1 MSWTQEQKAL
11 LGALV
16 GLARALDESNI
27 RRETLDIVASALR
40 VLARGEDCQAAI
52 QAVREE
58 KHRAVPDCSVCM
70 NPCGR
75 TAELDWEDL
84 EALEPELRE
93 GKYRLAEALVA
104 WGASKSAEKSSGE
117 DWRQRLDQLMQ
128 GLFALGYE
136 WFSLEELEERIRAL
150 EYV

>member
-40 VLARGEDCQAAI
+40 VLARGEDCQAAL

-75 TAELDWEDL
+75 TAELAWADL
-84 EALEPELRE
+84 EALGPELRE
-93 GKYRLAEALVA
+93 GKYRLADALAA

-136 WFSLEELEERIRAL
+136 WFSLEELEERIRTL
-150 EYV
+150 KYV

>member
-27 RRETLDIVASALR
+27 RRETLEIVASALR
-40 VLARGEDCQAAI
+40 ALARGEDCQAAL

-75 TAELDWEDL
+75 TAELVWEDL

-93 GKYRLAEALVA
+93 GKYRLADALAA
-104 WGASKSAEKSSGE
+104 WGTSKEQSSEE
-117 DWRQRLDQLMQ
+117 DWPMCLDKLMQ

-136 WFSLEELEERIRAL
+136 WFTAEEIEERIQAL
-150 EYV
+150 ECV

>member
-1 MSWTQEQKAL
+1 MSLPQEQKAL

-27 RRETLDIVASALR
+27 RRDTLDIMSYALG
-40 VLARGEDCQAAI
+40 VLARGEDCRAAL

-75 TAELDWEDL
+75 TAELAWEDL
-84 EALEPELRE
+84 EELEPELRD
-93 GKYRLAEALVA
+93 GKYRLAEALIA
-104 WGASKSAEKSSGE
+104 WGAREWAEEDTGE
-117 DWRQRLDQLMQ
+117 DWQPRLDKLIR

-136 WFSLEELEERIRAL
+136 WFSLEELEEHIHAL
-150 EYV
+150 K